1 MDKEQEEYLRNETD
15 RTENLIDI
23 LSGTTDPDDMMLT
36 IIETLTDTAVVPDI
50 GRYYTFIYKPIT
62 PRIEYDEHPLIAR
75 VGLFRW
81 GFRGIN
87 YHWGDYRN
95 YRWTEV
101 IGNLHVVY
109 PMELEDLRSIPY
121 QKFKI
126 NN

>member
-15 RTENLIDI
+15 RTEKLIDI
-23 LSGTTDPDDMMLT
+23 LSETTDPDDMMLT
-36 IIETLTDTAVVPDI
+36 IIETLTDTVVVPDV

-62 PRIEYDEHPLIAR
+62 PRIKYDEHPLIAC

-121 QKFKI
+121 QKFEI

>member
-15 RTENLIDI
+15 RTEKLIDI

-36 IIETLTDTAVVPDI
+36 IIETLTDTVVVPDV

-62 PRIEYDEHPLIAR
+62 PRIEYDEHPLIACI
-75 VGLFRW
+75 GLFRW

-121 QKFKI
+121 QKFEI

>member
-15 RTENLIDI
+15 RTEKLIDI

-36 IIETLTDTAVVPDI
+36 IIETLTDTVVVPDV

-62 PRIEYDEHPLIAR
+62 PRIEYDEHPLIAC

-121 QKFKI
+121 QKFEI

>member
-15 RTENLIDI
+15 RTDNLLDI
-23 LSGTTDPDDMMLT
+23 LSGTTDTDDMMLT
-36 IIETLTDTAVVPDI
+36 IIETMTDTDVVHDI
-50 GRYYTFIYKPIT
+50 GRYYTLIYKPIT
-62 PRIEYDEHPLIAR
+62 PRIEYDEHPLIAC

>member
-36 IIETLTDTAVVPDI
+36 IIETLTDTVVVPDV

-62 PRIEYDEHPLIAR
+62 PRIEYDEHPLIAC

-121 QKFKI
+121 QKFEI

>member
-23 LSGTTDPDDMMLT
+23 LSGTTDPDGMMLT
-36 IIETLTDTAVVPDI
+36 IIETLTDTDVVPDI

-62 PRIEYDEHPLIAR
+62 PRIEYDEHLLIAC